1 MLIQHNS
8 QEDTSEKPM
17 KIAIC
22 FRGISRSLKYTIAS
36 IRSNIIEPARQ
47 VAAVRVFTHLFDQ
60 AEIDNPR
67 SNERGPLDRFE
78 HLLLESDELK
88 LEEPDRCLA
97 LYEFDKLKTYGDPW
111 DNHFTSLKN
120 LIHELH
126 SLREGWAMAERWK
139 PDIVMFLRP
148 DLLYESSF
156 EPLLNKIRT
165 KQRKGLCIPIWQ
177 GCWGANDRFAV
188 ATTSLAACTYA
199 MRIHHIH
206 NYCVETNSPLH
217 AEKFLLHRLRQD
229 KTPTWFTNIR
239 ARRVRS
245 NGAYAPEKFST
256 VKGSN
261 LPALFHSFSTSF
273 AKI

>member
-1 MLIQHNS
+1 
-8 QEDTSEKPM
+8 M

-22 FRGISRSLKYTIAS
+22 FRGISRSLKHTIAS
-36 IRSNIIEPARQ
+36 IRSNIIEPAKQ

-111 DNHFTSLKN
+111 GNEFASLKN

-139 PDIVMFLRP
+139 PDVVMFLRP

-156 EPLLNKIRT
+156 EHLLKKVQKRW
-165 KQRKGLCIPIWQ
+165 RKGLCIPIWQ
-177 GCWGANDRFAV
+177 GCWGANDRFAI
-188 ATTSLAACTYA
+188 ATTLGAARTYA
-199 MRIHHIH
+199 LRVNYIHE
-206 NYCVETNSPLH
+206 YCTRTKRPLH
-217 AEKFLLHRLRQD
+217 AEKFLLHRLRRD
-229 KTPTWFTNIR
+229 KTPTWFTDIR

-261 LPALFHSFSTSF
+261 LPAWLHSLSTGF